1 MLCGYLRQTCRSIK
15 VKDLIEI
22 LQLCKNQD
30 AVIKLSGMTNF
41 YIHFDQDGQ
50 FIDISK
56 QANGDQYG
64 ESGKENTC
72 ITCHL
77 HDNNTGKCNCTGEGC
92 INGESMIDTK
102 KYNELASRKEEAQ
115 EDTKSEAFTESIENK
130 GTNISNY
137 DLSRFSI
144 NGAESTQENNIKIE
158 EKTIDNVPPVEIV
171 HPVLRPNNI
180 PESNEG
186 WISLEDKIQELID
199 NALVNTLT
207 KMIDGLKG
215 DKNNE

>member
-102 KYNELASRKEEAQ
+102 KYNELASRKEEVH
-115 EDTKSEAFTESIENK
+115 EDTKSEAPTEQIKNK
-130 GTNISNY
+130 GTDISNY
-137 DLSRFSI
+137 DLSMFSI
-144 NGAESTQENNIKIE
+144 NGTESIQENIE
-158 EKTIDNVPPVEIV
+158 EKAFNMPPVEIV
-171 HPVLRPNNI
+171 HPVLRPDNNKK
-180 PESNEG
+180 ELELN
-186 WISLEDKIQELID
+186 LEDKIQELID

-207 KMIDGLKG
+207 KMINGLKG
-215 DKNNE
+215 DKSNE

>member
-102 KYNELASRKEEAQ
+102 KYNELASRKEEVH
-115 EDTKSEAFTESIENK
+115 EDTKSEAPTEQIKNK
-130 GTNISNY
+130 GTDISNY
-137 DLSRFSI
+137 DLSMFSI
-144 NGAESTQENNIKIE
+144 NGAESIQENIE
-158 EKTIDNVPPVEIV
+158 EKAFNMPPVEIV
-171 HPVLRPNNI
+171 HPVLRPDNNKQEI
-180 PESNEG
+180 ELNV
-186 WISLEDKIQELID
+186 EDHIQELID

>member
-102 KYNELASRKEEAQ
+102 KYNELASSKEEVQ
-115 EDTKSEAFTESIENK
+115 EDTKSEASTESIENK
-130 GTNISNY
+130 GTDISNY

-144 NGAESTQENNIKIE
+144 NGAESTQENIKIE
-158 EKTIDNVPPVEIV
+158 EKTIDDVSPVEIV
-171 HPVLRPNNI
+171 HPVLRPN
-180 PESNEG
+180 SNKKE
-186 WISLEDKIQELID
+186 IELNLEDKIQELID

-207 KMIDGLKG
+207 KMIEGLKG